1 MSESEL
7 NGDVEANEQRARAE
21 AAESRVAEIMATIRT
36 MRAQAVKARSAACP
50 SALSGSKDSQ
60 RFDEAVGYADALLD
74 LLRKL
79 GEQS

>member
-7 NGDVEANEQRARAE
+7 NGNVEADEQRARAE
-21 AAESRVAEIMATIRT
+21 AAEAKVAKVMATIRA

-50 SALSGSKDSQ
+50 SALGGSKDSQ

-74 LLRKL
+74 LLHKL